1 MLCGSCSVPGLVV
14 GCQIRSG
21 RCVPSPFVISED
33 LAFQASPTVLCMQAS
48 EHEECMQ
55 KVVCFIFVFFIPGGG
70 MVKKQERKVIAVTQC
85 RQRLR
90 LA

>member
-1 MLCGSCSVPGLVV
+1 M

-33 LAFQASPTVLCMQAS
+33 LPFQASPTVLCMQAS
-48 EHEECMQ
+48 EREECMQ
-55 KVVCFIFVFFIPGGG
+55 KVVCFIFVFLIPGGV